1 MKKMYAMSLKTM
13 AFCGFF
19 FACAAAHAVT
29 STFDTGAEGW
39 TVSGDVAV
47 PVQWFAAGGNPGG
60 HIRAVDA
67 VIGDVTYFQAPGVY
81 LGDQSGAINT
91 NLSFDLQQT
100 ISGSPNQFDDSDVV
114 LVGGGLTL
122 AFDTA
127 MNPNIGSWS
136 HYEVPLTASLWHVSN
151 FAGPVA
157 TDEQFSQVLSS
168 LGALRIRAEYQTGA
182 DTGYLDNV
190 SLVPEP
196 QSWAMLLCGVG
207 IIAMTGWFQGRR
219 AVSRNS

>member
-1 MKKMYAMSLKTM
+1 MHGMSFKMM
-13 AFCGFF
+13 AFCSFF
-19 FACAAAHAVT
+19 FSCAAAHAVT

-39 TVSGDVAV
+39 TVGGDVAG
-47 PVQWFAAGGNPGG
+47 PVQWFATGGNPGG

-67 VIGDVTYFQAPGVY
+67 VIGNVTYFQAPGAY

-91 NLSFDLQQT
+91 NLSFDLQQV
-100 ISGSPNQFDDSDVV
+100 ISSSPNQFNDSDVV

-127 MNPNIGSWS
+127 MNPGIGGWS

-151 FAGPVA
+151 LAGPVA
-157 TDEQFSQVLSS
+157 TAEQFSQVLSN

-196 QSWAMLLCGVG
+196 QSWAMLLCGAG
-207 IIAMTGWFQGRR
+207 IIAMISRFRGRR
-219 AVSRNS
+219 AVAGTVEAR